1 MQAKDWALL
10 DSLFPGASARGT
22 DPEYWLKR
30 SQEVISI
37 STQSREIYPVLDH
50 SRGKGA
56 RLYDLAGNEYLD
68 VTSGVAVRA
77 LGIRYEPLVAFERE
91 IAGVVEELPGQ
102 DFDHIP
108 QVLVAE
114 KLASIAPG
122 DFAKQVFF
130 TTSGA
135 RAVETAAKAAMDN
148 TKRQRFVA
156 FRPAFHGRTGF
167 ALSLTASKSVHRNG
181 FPQALPVVRLPYA
194 DCYRCPYHLEADSCD
209 AYCAD
214 QVAEAV
220 EKEGTDIAAIVVEP
234 ICGEGGIV
242 VAHPQFLPRLRQ
254 IADKYGAWLI
264 ADEVQTGVGRTGKWW
279 AVDHFGVVPDAIASA
294 KALGAGWPLGATI
307 ARSPMFTRGSRHS
320 ETFSCEP
327 RQAMLTL
334 FMLRELETKGYIAN
348 AAKMGNVFLAGL
360 KNLEEKY
367 DCVGQARGLGLM
379 LGIEIV
385 ESKAS
390 KKRAPKLRD
399 AILNAAVNGEKL
411 MLLGAG
417 ENAIRFLPALN
428 VTEEEIAEAL
438 AKLDRAIAAAT
449 RAA

>member
-10 DSLFPGASARGT
+10 DSLSPGASARGT

-30 SQEVISI
+30 SEEIISI

-68 VTSGVAVRA
+68 MTSGVAVRA
-77 LGIRYEPLVAFERE
+77 LGIRYEPLVEFERQ
-91 IAGVVEELPGQ
+91 IAHVVEELPGQ

-122 DFAKQVFF
+122 EFAKQVFF

-148 TKRQRFVA
+148 TNRQRFVA

-194 DCYRCPYHLEADSCD
+194 DCYRCPYHLQADTCD

-242 VAHPQFLPRLRQ
+242 VAHPLFLPRLRQ

-307 ARSPMFTRGSRHS
+307 ARRPMFTRGSRHS

-334 FMLRELETKGYIAN
+334 FMLHEIESKGYIAN
-348 AAKMGNVFLAGL
+348 AAKMGEVFLAGL

-367 DCVGQARGLGLM
+367 ECVGQARGLGLM

-385 ESKAS
+385 ESKAT

-399 AILNAAVNGEKL
+399 SIIKAAVNVERL

-438 AKLDRAIAAAT
+438 VRLDRAIAAAT
-449 RAA
+449 RSA